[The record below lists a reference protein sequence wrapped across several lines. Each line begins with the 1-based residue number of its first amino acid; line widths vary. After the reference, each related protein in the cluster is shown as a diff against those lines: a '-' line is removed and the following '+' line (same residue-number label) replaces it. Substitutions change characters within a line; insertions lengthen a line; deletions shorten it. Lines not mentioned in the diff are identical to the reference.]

1 MKRGGNRWLTAFA
14 LLIYAFLF
22 APIVVL
28 IVFSFNISRRN
39 FVWLGFTTDW
49 YPKLLANQS
58 LTDALGVTLQV
69 AAIAVVGSTILGS
82 ILGLGLA
89 RLKFRGS
96 GATETLIL
104 LPMVTPEIIMGISLL
119 IFFAQL
125 FGQNGSLGQIAIA
138 HVTFCISYVAVTV
151 RARAAGMDPRLEEAA
166 RDLGASAWG
175 AFWHVTLPLI
185 APAVAA
191 GAMLAFA
198 LSFDDLVIT
207 SFNTGVG
214 STTLPVEIYSAIKL
228 GVSPQ
233 INAISTIIVAVV
245 SIALFIAW
253 RLGAFR
259 TERAFQVVEDAPGA
273 LTAG

>member
-1 MKRGGNRWLTAFA
+1 MTGERNRWLTAFA
-14 LLIYAFLF
+14 VAIYAFLF

-28 IVFSFNISRRN
+28 IIFSFNTSRRN

-49 YPKLLANQS
+49 YPKLLANHD
-58 LTDALGVTLQV
+58 LLDALGVTLQV

-82 ILGLGLA
+82 LLGLGLA

-125 FGQNGSLGQIAIA
+125 FGLNGSLGQIAIA

-166 RDLGASAWG
+166 RDLGAK
-175 AFWHVTLPLI
+175 
-185 APAVAA
+185 A
-191 GAMLAFA
+191 G
-198 LSFDDLVIT
+198 
-207 SFNTGVG
+207 
-214 STTLPVEIYSAIKL
+214 
-228 GVSPQ
+228 
-233 INAISTIIVAVV
+233 
-245 SIALFIAW
+245 
-253 RLGAFR
+253 RL
-259 TERAFQVVEDAPGA
+259 EC
-273 LTAG
+273 

>member
-1 MKRGGNRWLTAFA
+1 VNRGRNRWLTAFA
-14 LLIYAFLF
+14 VLIYAFLF

-28 IVFSFNISRRN
+28 IVFSFNASRRN

-49 YPKLLANQS
+49 YPKLLANQG
-58 LTDALGVTLQV
+58 LLDALGVTLQV

-82 ILGLGLA
+82 LLGLGLA
-89 RLKFRGS
+89 RLRFRGS

-119 IFFAQL
+119 IFFVQL
-125 FGQNGSLGQIAIA
+125 FGQGGSFSHIAIA

-151 RARAAGMDPRLEEAA
+151 RARASGMDPRLEEAA

-214 STTLPVEIYSAIKL
+214 STTLPVQIYSAIKL
-228 GVSPQ
+228 GVTPQ

-245 SIALFIAW
+245 AIALLIAW

-259 TERAFQVVEDAPGA
+259 SEQASLVVEDAPA
-273 LTAG
+273 T